1 MSSDLESFAKEVHV
15 RPLTLGDFD
24 HLVKLQSVCFPGM
37 KPWQRDHLESQ
48 LATFAEGQI
57 CVEID
62 GQLVASSS
70 SLILDYDDHSDWH
83 DWASISDGGYI
94 RNHDLKGDT
103 LYGIEIMVHPDSR
116 GLRLARRLYEQRKE
130 LCRKFNLSR
139 MVIGG
144 RIPGYGQHK
153 NQMSAQEYVRRVINK
168 ELFDTVLTTQLANG
182 FVLIQLIPDYMPS
195 DEDSAGY
202 ATCLEWPNLD
212 FVPKPTRRSRRA
224 VELVRVSVVQYPMK
238 PVASWEEFERQC
250 DFFVDVAGD
259 NRADFLLFPELFTLQ
274 LLSLVT
280 GTRPGQAA
288 RALAEMTPRYLELF
302 THLAVKYN
310 VNIIGGSQFTVD
322 ETGRL
327 ENVSYLFRR
336 NGTLD
341 RQSKIHVTPNER
353 RWWGVQ
359 GGDKFRVFDTDLGP
373 VAVFVCYDIEFPEL
387 CRLAAAQGALIFFVP
402 SNTADRYGY
411 LRVRICSQARAIENQ
426 VYVALSGCVGS
437 LPQVENADIHY
448 SQSAIFTPSD
458 IPFARDGIAVESS
471 PNLEA
476 VLTYDLDLELLRR
489 ARRGGTV
496 RNWDDRR
503 KELYQVHVTMSGETT
518 KV

>member
-1 MSSDLESFAKEVHV
+1 MSTDLESFEKQVNV
-15 RPLTLGDFD
+15 RPLGLKDFD
-24 HLVKLQSVCFPGM
+24 GLVALQSLCFPGM
-37 KPWQRDHLESQ
+37 KTWQLEHLQSQ
-48 LATFAEGQI
+48 VHTFPEGQI

-62 GQLVASSS
+62 GQLMASSS

-83 DWASISDGGYI
+83 DWSSISDHGYI
-94 RNHDLKGDT
+94 RNHDPKGDT
-103 LYGIEIMVHPDSR
+103 LYGIEIMVHPEAR

-130 LCRKFNLSR
+130 LCRKLNLSR
-139 MVIGG
+139 MVVGG
-144 RIPGYGQHK
+144 RIPGYGAHK
-153 NQMSAQEYVRRVINK
+153 HQMSAQEYVRRVITK
-168 ELFDTVLTTQLANG
+168 ELFDNVLTTQLANG
-182 FVLIQLIPDYMPS
+182 FVLIQLIPDYLPS

-212 FVPKPTRRSRRA
+212 YVPKPSRRSRRA

-238 PVASWEEFERQC
+238 PIAGWEEFERQC

-274 LLSLVT
+274 LLSLVK

-322 ETGRL
+322 DTGRL

-341 RQSKIHVTPNER
+341 KQSKIHVTPNER

-359 GGDKFRVFDTDLGP
+359 GGDKFHVFDTDLGP
-373 VAVFVCYDIEFPEL
+373 VAVLVCYDIEFPEL
-387 CRLAAAQGALIFFVP
+387 CRMAAAQGALIFFVP
-402 SNTADRYGY
+402 SNTADRHGY
-411 LRVRICSQARAIENQ
+411 LRVRLCSQARAIENQ

-503 KELYQVHVTMSGETT
+503 KELYQVHFTMPGETT
-518 KV
+518 KI